1 MMADTPAKKSDI
13 PPPKLAGELYALKK
27 QRDRQNPKRESEY
40 MEFIK
45 DNMR

>member
-1 MMADTPAKKSDI
+1 MMTEGKKPDI
-13 PPPKLAGELYALKK
+13 PPPKLADELYALKK
-27 QRDRQNPKRESEY
+27 QRERQNPKRESEY